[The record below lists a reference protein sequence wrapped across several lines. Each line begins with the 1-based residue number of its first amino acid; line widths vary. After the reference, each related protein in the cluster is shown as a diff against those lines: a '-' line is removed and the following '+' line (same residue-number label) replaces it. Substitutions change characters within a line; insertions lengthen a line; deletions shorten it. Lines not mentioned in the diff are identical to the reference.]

1 MEVGDK
7 TFTTYPSIRGDMK
20 SIWANEYS
28 TTDQGSSW
36 DNMTLFDVD
45 GKATSALYVFNDVLG
60 KNSILTGK

>member
-1 MEVGDK
+1 MK
-7 TFTTYPSIRGDMK
+7 ANRYSI
-20 SIWANEYS
+20 
-28 TTDQGSSW
+28 TDQGSSW